1 VADLTNLE
9 EYNDAIT
16 YDLEHPR
23 WGPEGPFYLEFARQ
37 AAGPVLEL
45 GCGTGRL
52 TIPFAQQGIDMVGLD
67 VAPQMLAR
75 AKAKAGDL
83 PIRWVEADIRT
94 FHLETQFELIFTT
107 GFVFHHL
114 LNRSDQEAMLAR
126 VREHLAP
133 EGQFVVDIWFL
144 PPTSMVDVPEEK
156 AWYSY
161 VDNNGYEVNVSGLE
175 RYDPLHQ
182 IWDQT
187 IYRRWTDSDGQ
198 RVTRQTKLAFRYIY
212 PQEMEA
218 LVHYNGLRVLSRYG
232 DWDRSP
238 LTDKRGCHIYVC
250 GKP

>member
-1 VADLTNLE
+1 MVDFTNLE
-9 EYNDAIT
+9 EYNDAIA

-67 VAPQMLAR
+67 VAPQMLAQAR
-75 AKAKAGDL
+75 AKAGDL

-94 FHLETQFELIFTT
+94 FQLETQFPLIFTT

-114 LNRSDQEAMLAR
+114 LTRPDQEAMLAR

-144 PPTSMVDVPEEK
+144 PPTSMADVPEEK
-156 AWYSY
+156 AWYSF
-161 VDNNGYEVNVSGLE
+161 VDHHGYEVNVSAIE
-175 RYDPLHQ
+175 RYDPLQQ

-187 IYRRWTDSDGQ
+187 IYRRWTDSDGKQ
-198 RVTRQTKLAFRYIY
+198 VTCQTRLAFRYIY

-218 LVHYNGLRVLSRYG
+218 LIHYNGLRVLSRYG
-232 DWDRSP
+232 DWDRGP
-238 LTDKRGCHIYVC
+238 LTDERGCHIYVC
-250 GKP
+250 GKS